1 MKTVTL
7 AITGASGF
15 QYGLRLLEVLLQAR
29 HRVYLL
35 VSKAAYVVAA
45 TELDLKL
52 PAQAAALQQYL
63 IGKFKADPEQI
74 RVFGKEDWMSPVA
87 SGSGSPECMV
97 ICPCS
102 TGTLA
107 AVANGLSNNLI
118 ERAADVVLKE
128 RKKLILVPRESPFST
143 IHLQNMLTLSQAGAV
158 ILPAAPGFYHKPR
171 QIEDLIDFVVARIL
185 QQLDIPQTLMP
196 VWGRTNA
203 GPEVH

>member
-7 AITGASGF
+7 AVTGASGF
-15 QYGLRLLEVLLQAR
+15 QYALRLLEVLFQTQ
-29 HRVYLL
+29 HRVFLM

-52 PAQAAALQQYL
+52 PGQAAALQEFL
-63 IGKFKADPEQI
+63 TKRFKADPQQLC
-74 RVFGKEDWMSPVA
+74 VFGKEDWMSPVA
-87 SGSGSPECMV
+87 SGSGSPHCMV

-128 RKKLILVPRESPFST
+128 RKKLVLVPRESPFST

-185 QQLDIPQTLMP
+185 QQLDIPQSLMP
-196 VWGRTNA
+196 VWGRTSTS
-203 GPEVH
+203 